1 LEGITLY
8 PRELKIVDVV
18 ITSSD
23 IRKIGERIYQEAAE
37 DRLQKRAVS
46 FEVYASPR
54 VKSDPTTS
62 LEILRENLPLNSK
75 HLTSVRIFF
84 RKPVEQMEI
93 ELSLA
98 KQILPSV
105 QKKNYLRVEGPD
117 ESWVDSV
124 FEELSNLIKSWQKQD
139 IEFKNRVKPSGQY
152 FSINFVFIYVS
163 INLDSAV
170 LYGIVAGSS
179 AFVHTHWTVA
189 ILAATGWFVTFVCQ
203 SDLIL
208 ALISRFFLPSSP
220 DLDVMFGLIP
230 ILALLLVPLIFLSRN
245 LWKPVLEA
253 RKAAR
258 RGFSMN
264 VTLAGPEYDELRRNI
279 ENRNRRLYLY
289 FSKYGVLIIVAAV
302 LLGKVLIV
310 QLMGPPA
317 YYHY

>member
-1 LEGITLY
+1 MY
-8 PRELKIVDVV
+8 SRELKIADVV

-23 IRKIGERIYQEAAE
+23 IRKIGERIYQEGAE

-46 FEVYASPR
+46 FEVYATPR

-62 LEILRENLPLNSK
+62 LEILREALPLNSK

-84 RKPVEQMEI
+84 RKPVQQMEI

-98 KQILPSV
+98 QQILPSV
-105 QKKNYLRVEGPD
+105 KKKNFLRVEGPD
-117 ESWVDSV
+117 ARWVDSL
-124 FEELSNLIKSWQKQD
+124 FEELSDLIESWQKQD
-139 IEFKNRVKPSGQY
+139 IEFKNRVKPSSQY
-152 FSINFVFIYVS
+152 FSINFVLIYVS
-163 INLDSAV
+163 INLDSGV
-170 LYGIVAGSS
+170 LYGIVVGSS
-179 AFVHTHWTVA
+179 DYVHTHWTEA

-208 ALISRFFLPSSP
+208 ALISRFLLPSLP
-220 DLDVMFGLIP
+220 HVVLIFRVIS
-230 ILALLLVPLIFLSRN
+230 ILAILLVPLIFLSRN

-258 RGFSMN
+258 RGLSMN

-279 ENRNRRLYLY
+279 DNRNRRLSLY
-289 FSKYGVLIIVAAV
+289 FSKYGALIILGAI